1 MPRDQKKRK
10 HNIKQKQF
18 CSKVNKD
25 FKSYPHQKK
34 YVKKLKVYSEVC
46 SNEEPGAMC
55 HRSYAF
61 KSSGYVSTVV
71 HFGV

>member
-1 MPRDQKKRK
+1 MRRDQKKKK

-25 FKSYPHQKK
+25 FKVIHIKKK
-34 YVKKLKVYSEVC
+34 YFKKFKVYSEVC

-55 HRSYAF
+55 HRSHAF